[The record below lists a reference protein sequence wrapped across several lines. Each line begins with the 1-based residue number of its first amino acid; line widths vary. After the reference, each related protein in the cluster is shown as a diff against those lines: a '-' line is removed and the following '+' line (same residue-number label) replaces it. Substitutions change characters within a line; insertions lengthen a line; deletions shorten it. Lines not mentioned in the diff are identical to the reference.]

1 MNVVFKSG
9 LRLEYLIIRR
19 NFDKGHR
26 MKVEKVLQIKTVHSF
41 YNWKKAF
48 VKI

>member
-9 LRLEYLIIRR
+9 LPFEYLIIR

-26 MKVEKVLQIKTVHSF
+26 MKVEKVLQIKTALF
-41 YNWKKAF
+41 
-48 VKI
+48 